1 MERDSKSREEAERR
15 VASQLSNAER
25 VAQAS
30 RRRNSSQS
38 TFKKQSDS
46 LSHFS
51 GKQKKTAANQLLKNS
66 QSVLIIFQA
75 STVLCTLWHPDVTQ
89 RQVEE
94 AVERLHKEL
103 ETSDGS

>member
-1 MERDSKSREEAERR
+1 MWCPKRRRSLGSWSETARAGRRQREELRASFQMQSGWHRQAE
-15 VASQLSNAER
+15 E
-25 VAQAS
+25 
-30 RRRNSSQS
+30 
-38 TFKKQSDS
+38 
-46 LSHFS
+46 
-51 GKQKKTAANQLLKNS
+51 KTVANQLLRNN
-66 QSVLIIFQA
+66 QIVLIIFQA